1 MTGPFG
7 NGSVSVAGAKMSST
21 MRPALTSIEAC
32 LEGLRANAAIGVQEA
47 FIGLPQIR
55 IGADD
60 VFYRVH
66 DAFRIEAGPQ
76 DFAQTGVFG
85 SRAAEE
91 KLVIL
96 HPFTVDAQNPDMS
109 DMMMA
114 AGINAA

>member
-7 NGSVSVAGAKMSST
+7 NGSASAAGVKMSST

-32 LEGLRANAAIGVQEA
+32 LEGLRADAAIGVQET
-47 FIGLPQIR
+47 FISLPQVR

-60 VFYRVH
+60 VFDLVH
-66 DAFRIEAGPQ
+66 DAFGIEAGPQ
-76 DFAQTGVFG
+76 DFPQTGVFG

-96 HPFTVDAQNPDMS
+96 HPFT
-109 DMMMA
+109 
-114 AGINAA
+114 